1 MQLRIWRKVF
11 LLITFWFLVLFPF
24 QALATPTVTC
34 NSPMSVTQGVGGQH
48 AVSAVASVDTDNI
61 VAFGIIVSPAEPGIT
76 LENITPP
83 LPALASVTGDITVDN
98 SVLAG
103 TYTVTVT
110 AEEDG

>member
-1 MQLRIWRKVF
+1 MQLK
-11 LLITFWFLVLFPF
+11 LLKKLFFMVTFCFFVLLPF
-24 QALATPTVTC
+24 QVLAIPTVTC
-34 NSPMSVTQGVGGQH
+34 NSPMSVTQGVGGSH
-48 AVSAVASVDTDNI
+48 PVAAVASVDTDNI